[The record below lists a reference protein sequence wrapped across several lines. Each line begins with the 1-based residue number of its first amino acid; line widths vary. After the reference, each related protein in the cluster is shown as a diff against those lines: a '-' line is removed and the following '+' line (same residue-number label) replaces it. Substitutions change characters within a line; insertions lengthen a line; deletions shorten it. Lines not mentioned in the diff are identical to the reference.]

1 MLSVTGFIFFRQSVR
16 CLSTLSRTPC
26 GPVEFNSKVKSLTCL
41 YGKVENLTCYRF
53 KSQESKAQ
61 LFQLKAATLVR
72 SPKKKSSPSLNN
84 KNLLMV
90 EAFST
95 AEEYRFSDLY
105 DVLSKKTDLVEV
117 KISDDL
123 ADDVIS
129 FKLNKGNDVAKP
141 STMYIFRDGATVFW
155 NFDPTEIKNTLQLLR
170 AFEIKSYPDD
180 LVHEENEQMQFAYTD
195 VKSKISRNTIQLIDN
210 EDPPLCQYTFS
221 NALAL
226 SVKLSIWESSLDYY
240 VDSIKFISSDIRDG
254 KKIKLTQDEV
264 FRKTGELFSLRH
276 QINLSSDLLDT
287 PDFYWD
293 RQELEN
299 LFIQTCSYL
308 NTLKRT
314 KVMNDKLNHCLELM
328 NLLESHLSDKHH
340 VRLEWMVI
348 ILIMCEVVFEIIHYY
363 ERLVEEEEHK

>member
-1 MLSVTGFIFFRQSVR
+1 MFLFF
-16 CLSTLSRTPC
+16 
-26 GPVEFNSKVKSLTCL
+26 
-41 YGKVENLTCYRF
+41 
-53 KSQESKAQ
+53 
-61 LFQLKAATLVR
+61 
-72 SPKKKSSPSLNN
+72 LN
-84 KNLLMV
+84 
-90 EAFST
+90 
-95 AEEYRFSDLY
+95 
-105 DVLSKKTDLVEV
+105 
-117 KISDDL
+117 
-123 ADDVIS
+123 
-129 FKLNKGNDVAKP
+129 
-141 STMYIFRDGATVFW
+141 
-155 NFDPTEIKNTLQLLR
+155 
-170 AFEIKSYPDD
+170 
-180 LVHEENEQMQFAYTD
+180 
-195 VKSKISRNTIQLIDN
+195 
-210 EDPPLCQYTFS
+210 
-221 NALAL
+221 

-348 ILIMCEVVFEIIHYY
+348 ILIMCEVIN
-363 ERLVEEEEHK
+363 